1 MGYRAAESIDWSHAV
16 ADGYVMLLLDVHDAE
31 RYRRYLDEATSTVT
45 AQGGRFLVASDRP
58 DVVEGTWPAGRTI
71 VIKFAS
77 VAAARAWYA
86 SASYAPLVADRQ
98 AAAESLVAIFEGA

>member
-1 MGYRAAESIDWSHAV
+1 MAK
-16 ADGYVMLLLDVHDAE
+16 GYVMLLLDVHDAE
-31 RYRRYLDEATSTVT
+31 GYRTYLDEAAPTVI
-45 AQGGRFLVASDRP
+45 AQGGRFLVAGDRP

-71 VIKFAS
+71 VIEFVS

>member
-1 MGYRAAESIDWSHAV
+1 
-16 ADGYVMLLLDVHDAE
+16 MLVVEGHNAE
-31 RYRRYLDEATSTVT
+31 RYRTYLDEATPTVI

-58 DVVEGTWPAGRTI
+58 DVIEGTWPAGRTI

-98 AAAESLVAIFEGA
+98 AAAESVVAIFEGA